1 MKKYF
6 ILAAAA
12 IAMAACSNNEA
23 DAPVVNN
30 EIRLF
35 TEVASATRAAS
46 DLQGAQFANGT
57 AISVQVTD
65 EATSGAVTYA
75 LATYTADGTGGL
87 TPSAAQYYP
96 ASGSA
101 VTIKAY
107 HPANATESF
116 SVQTDQSGNDNYNAS
131 DLMWA
136 TPLTGVTSTSDNH
149 TLSFSH
155 LMSKIVVT
163 LAKGTGME
171 DAEINA
177 ATVTLGNSD
186 LITSGTFSTTVGTFT
201 AAESGTG
208 TYKIATNAGTTAHAA
223 IVVPQSVA
231 GKLISVTIGNTT
243 KSYTIPASTT
253 FAAGKVYAYTLTVS
267 KTGLTVTSSIND
279 WTSPNG
285 WTNPATDPLIF

>member
-1 MKKYF
+1 
-6 ILAAAA
+6 
-12 IAMAACSNNEA
+12 
-23 DAPVVNN
+23 
-30 EIRLF
+30 
-35 TEVASATRAAS
+35 
-46 DLQGAQFANGT
+46 
-57 AISVQVTD
+57 
-65 EATSGAVTYA
+65 
-75 LATYTADGTGGL
+75 
-87 TPSAAQYYP
+87 
-96 ASGSA
+96 
-101 VTIKAY
+101 
-107 HPANATESF
+107 
-116 SVQTDQSGNDNYNAS
+116 
-131 DLMWA
+131 
-136 TPLTGVTSTSDNH
+136 
-149 TLSFSH
+149 
-155 LMSKIVVT
+155 MSKIVVT